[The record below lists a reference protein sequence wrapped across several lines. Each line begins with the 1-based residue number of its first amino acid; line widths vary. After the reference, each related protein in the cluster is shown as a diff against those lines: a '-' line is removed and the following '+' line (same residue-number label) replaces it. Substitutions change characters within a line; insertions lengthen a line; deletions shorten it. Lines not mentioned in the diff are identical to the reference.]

1 MIRPWC
7 SLLILAVCALPA
19 SALAAADGRSAAYGS
34 VIDPAGHK
42 VPGVTVILRSA
53 AGSVRETRTD
63 AEGAFEF
70 PGLADGRYDVLATA
84 DGFRTDAAAIRVTG
98 ADVAGIE
105 IRLRLSG
112 LTDTVVVSAGY
123 VETPLSEAPGSVTT
137 LTGSDL
143 AARQIATV
151 ARALELVPGMAVAP
165 TGGAGA
171 ITSLFP
177 RGGNSN
183 YTLVLVDG
191 IRLNSFGG
199 GFDFGHLSTGG
210 LDQVEVVRGPQSAVF
225 GADAIGG
232 VIQLRTKIGGTPA
245 VSGALETGGY
255 GTNRLAAGTTGSRG
269 AVKWGIN
276 VERFSSNGWTSE
288 APGGIDLVTND
299 DDHATTLNVATAWT
313 LSDQSTL
320 RVDGRF
326 DSNERGNPGPFGS
339 NPIGAFAGIDRVS
352 RGTNT
357 DAMGS
362 VAFTHAWS
370 AQSALRVQSTW
381 ADLRSTFV
389 SPYGDSTAR
398 TRRFTTHAQ
407 VDRAL
412 WKGVATS
419 FGADL
424 NIERGESSYVQ
435 GTAGQALPID
445 RLVAGYFAEAR
456 FTSTARLFVTTGLRV
471 EQIERR
477 ALEADPLAYAPR
489 PGFPADGV
497 LSVNPR
503 VAASYY
509 ARTSS
514 DTGGNWSRVHA
525 TAGTGIRPP
534 DAFEIA
540 FTDNP
545 GLKPER
551 SRSVDAGLEQALLG
565 GRVVIDATAFAN
577 NYTDLIVAV
586 GRSLRDY
593 SQFRTDN
600 ISNARARGLETSAAI
615 RTQGGLEI
623 RATYTWLDTA
633 ILAVNRSAEV
643 APPPFAVGDPL
654 VRRPRHQAS
663 VDVVWTHGAVTAY
676 GRVGGRSHTLDVEP
690 SWGASGGLFTAPG
703 FAVADAGMS
712 VRLARGVDLLARVDN
727 LLDAAYEAV
736 LGYPAPRRS
745 FTVGVRLAASR

>member
-1 MIRPWC
+1 MSRPWC

-19 SALAAADGRSAAYGS
+19 SALAAADGRSAVRGS
-34 VIDPAGHK
+34 VVDPAGHN
-42 VPGVTVILRSA
+42 VPGVLVVVRSA
-53 AGSVRETRTD
+53 AGSIRETRTD
-63 AEGAFEF
+63 VQGAFELT
-70 PGLADGRYDVLATA
+70 GLADGRYDVLVTA
-84 DGFRTDAAAIRVTG
+84 DGFRADSTPVRIAGTDVTG
-98 ADVAGIE
+98 IDIT
-105 IRLRLSG
+105 LRLSG
-112 LTDTVVVSAGY
+112 VTDTVVVSAGY
-123 VETPLSEAPGSVTT
+123 VETPLSQAPGSVTT
-137 LTGSDL
+137 LTGTDL
-143 AARQIATV
+143 SERQITTV
-151 ARALELVPGMAVAP
+151 ARALELVPGMTVAP

-177 RGGNSN
+177 RGGDSN

-199 GFDFGHLSTGG
+199 GFDFGHLSTNG
-210 LDQVEVVRGPQSAVF
+210 LDQVEIVRGPQSAVF

-245 VSGALETGGY
+245 MSGALETGGY
-255 GTNRLAAGTTGSRG
+255 GTTRLAAGTTGEHG
-269 AVKWGIN
+269 AVRWGIN
-276 VERFSSNGWTSE
+276 VERFSSNGWTGLTPDGT
-288 APGGIDLVTND
+288 AYVTND
-299 DDHATTLNVATAWT
+299 DDRSTAVNVATGWT
-313 LSDQSTL
+313 LSERSEL

-326 DSNERGNPGPFGS
+326 NSDDRGNPGPFGS

-352 RGTNT
+352 RGANT
-357 DAMGS
+357 DASGS
-362 VAFTHAWS
+362 VAFTHAWD
-370 AQSALRVQSTW
+370 AQSALRVQTTW

-407 VDRAL
+407 VDHAL
-412 WKGVATS
+412 SGAVATS

-424 NIERGESSYVQ
+424 NIERGESSYIQ
-435 GTAGQALPID
+435 GTAGETVPID
-445 RLVAGYFAEAR
+445 RVVAGYFAEAR
-456 FTSTARLFVTTGLRV
+456 FTSAARLFVTTGVRV
-471 EQIERR
+471 EQIDRR
-477 ALEADPLAYAPR
+477 PLEADPLAYDPR
-489 PGFPADGV
+489 PAFPADRL

-503 VAASYY
+503 LAASYY
-509 ARTSS
+509 LRTSNE
-514 DTGGNWSRVHA
+514 TGGNWSRAHA

-534 DAFEIA
+534 DALEIA

-551 SRSVDAGLEQALLG
+551 SRSADAGLEQALWG
-565 GRVVIDATAFAN
+565 GRVVVDATAFVN
-577 NYTDLIVAV
+577 RYTDLIVAV

-615 RTQGGLEI
+615 RTKGGLEI

-633 ILAVNRSAEV
+633 ILAVNRSTEV

-663 VDVVWTHGAVTAY
+663 VDVVWTRGAVTAY
-676 GRVGGRSHTLDVEP
+676 GRIGGRSHTLDVEP
-690 SWGASGGLFTAPG
+690 SWGATGGLFNAPG

-727 LLDAAYEAV
+727 MLDTQYEAV
-736 LGYPAPRRS
+736 FGYPAPRRS